1 MPGGATHFID
11 KDIVKLLILN
21 EISSI
26 LVSPDGYA
34 RDRRSGGARV
44 SETQKTILIIDK
56 SFKAIELQDRLEARP
71 WTRFLIETQPERA
84 MTQIKAGPDVIF
96 LNPRQLSIQDQV
108 ILDNWRRAS
117 DWLSSIPLFLLVDSN
132 TVVSENLRQ
141 IADGEFRKPFS
152 WSQLLDV
159 AFQALDAPLRRNIRH
174 GVEFTLEGST
184 DEGALFKGQ
193 ALNISQSGIFFECD
207 TRLEMGLA
215 VTLHF
220 LVHDRGGVF
229 ELEVCEVRAV
239 VRRERST
246 ESERT
251 GYGAEFVDQTGEQQ
265 AQIDALLSAILA

>member
-1 MPGGATHFID
+1 M
-11 KDIVKLLILN
+11 
-21 EISSI
+21 
-26 LVSPDGYA
+26 
-34 RDRRSGGARV
+34 

-108 ILDNWRRAS
+108 ILDNWRRSS
-117 DWLSSIPLFLLVDSN
+117 DWLSTIPLYLLVDSN

-174 GVEFTLEGST
+174 DVEFTLEGST
-184 DEGALFKGQ
+184 DEGLLFKGR
-193 ALNISQSGIFFECD
+193 ALNISQSGIFFESD
-207 TRLEMGLA
+207 NRLSLDA
-215 VTLHF
+215 LVTLHF

-229 ELEVCEVRAV
+229 ELEVCEVRAAL
-239 VRRERST
+239 RRH
-246 ESERT
+246 RT
-251 GYGAEFVDQTGEQQ
+251 LDATRQGYGAEFIEQTHEQE